1 MKLVAE
7 QVKLLREKKK
17 KLLEKKKDY
26 LSYCASRE
34 KESLEGIGLPFC
46 NDYQE
51 ETKLQKAKKEY
62 QDIHDILV
70 NSDYVTGRNFD
81 QIDVGTK
88 FTIAFD
94 DDDKVEAMLTESNP
108 FVRSDLS
115 FVSLESDLGQAVYGK
130 KVGDHV
136 SYQVKATGKTL
147 SVTIDEID
155 SMKDHYEHYLEEVP
169 YTSRCSTEQ
178 RKMIADERIISSS
191 QAEIIHEE
199 FLKLNHQTK
208 DRGMISRKSYLKKL
222 LREAIVAHPE
232 GLAIGVGSKVCIAL
246 QNEDGEVEEKT
257 FEFINRAY
265 STELASEYVER
276 TSSLGRVIYGLKSG
290 EEFTVRRKN
299 MPSLKGIVLSVE
311 NENNK
316 ERVR

>member
-17 KLLEKKKDY
+17 QLLEKKKDY

-46 NDYQE
+46 SDYQE